1 MQLEVNTGEGE
12 EDQVEKKKEEELEES
27 SLMELSLNA
36 VSGRNGPRVIR
47 LDGVH

>member
-12 EDQVEKKKEEELEES
+12 KTRWKKKEEDLEES

-36 VSGRNGPRVIR
+36 VSGRNGPRV
-47 LDGVH
+47 